1 MRHVTH
7 VIVRGRVQ
15 GVSFRAWTVRQ
26 AKRSGIDG
34 WVRNRE
40 DGGLEAILAGDADAI
55 RDIVEACRIGPEAA
69 VVTDVI
75 ELPTSEDPGP
85 GFHIRV

>member
-7 VIVRGRVQ
+7 VIVRGLVQ
-15 GVSFRAWTVRQ
+15 GVSFRAWTVGQ
-26 AKRSGIDG
+26 AERSGVDG

-40 DGGLEAILAGDADAI
+40 DGGLEAILAGDPDAI
-55 RDIVEACRIGPEAA
+55 RGIVDAFQVGPELA

-75 ELPTSEDPGP
+75 ELPTDEDPGQ